1 METPTNSGGSALAEV
16 QPQPEPVEDSD
27 VRLGE
32 ERRVMLFGFGIGITV
47 GLIFLSYVVLGAAHL
62 L

>member
-1 METPTNSGGSALAEV
+1 METPTNTPGVAVADV
-16 QPQPEPVEDSD
+16 QLENEPAIDSD

-32 ERRVMLFGFGIGITV
+32 ERRIMLLGFGIGITV
-47 GLIFLSYVVLGAAHL
+47 GLIFLIYVILGAAHL